1 MRLLYASNLI
11 GSGRDLTNQKPARG
25 HRGAYGAA
33 EDGMKGYRG
42 GMKGYRGGCRG
53 TQWEHGGVLQGQG
66 RAQKGV

>member
-25 HRGAYGAA
+25 HRGAWGAA
-33 EDGMKGYRG
+33 ED

-66 RAQKGV
+66 RVQKGV